1 MFDCPAAVDFAVAEV
16 FGHGLAADF
25 GHGMAFGHGGFE
37 LEAAQVVGEIKCAA
51 GFEQLHGF
59 ADEAGVVALDVEDV
73 EHLFAVGKAGRVHH
87 DEVEAFAFG
96 GGVLQ
101 ILEDVGTD
109 DAVLLGVDAVE
120 LEVAPCP
127 IEIGV
132 GQIDGFAANG
142 AAGGGV
148 YAEAAGVGEEVEE
161 AFAPGFAA
169 DEGAGVA
176 VVEEEAGVEVFV
188 EVYPEGAAVFV
199 HDKIFA
205 AAAGFFVLAAAALAA
220 ALFEVDV
227 FGGKAGDELHGFHHF
242 GQPGFVF
249 GMLHDPAGVVFLQVD
264 VVAVDVD
271 GEGVLRDVAVVEPPG
286 FDVLPARPFDE
297 VFGVFAQPV
306 GKGGDFAHV
315 RLPEKWKRSAA
326 ILRLIAPS
334 LQTGNCGFQVAFS
347 VDRCQSKD
355 FA

>member
-1 MFDCPAAVDFAVAEV
+1 MSRISSIFLLLENV
-16 FGHGLAADF
+16 GAD
-25 GHGMAFGHGGFE
+25 
-37 LEAAQVVGEIKCAA
+37 
-51 GFEQLHGF
+51 
-59 ADEAGVVALDVEDV
+59 DV
-73 EHLFAVGKAGRVHH
+73 
-87 DEVEAFAFG
+87 
-96 GGVLQ
+96 
-101 ILEDVGTD
+101 
-109 DAVLLGVDAVE
+109 VLLGVDSVE
-120 LEVAPCP
+120 LEVAPRP

-132 GQIDGFAANG
+132 GQIYGFAAG
-142 AAGGGV
+142 GTAGGGV
-148 YAEAAGVGEEVEE
+148 YAEAAGVGKKIEE
-161 AFAPGFAA
+161 AFALGFAA
-169 DEGAGVA
+169 HEGAGVA

-249 GMLHDPAGVVFLQVD
+249 GMLHNPAGVVFLQVG

-315 RLPEKWKRSAA
+315 RLPEKWKRNVA

-334 LQTGNCGFQVAFS
+334 LQTGHCGFQVAFS